1 MQDLGTRYEE
11 VVSLTDTIVNRLNR
25 FIANIKP
32 LNVQVQN
39 ETAAYL
45 DTLTKPPG
53 SLGKL
58 ESLAIQLAALQEYE
72 TVVHQKS
79 VVVMAGD
86 HGVCEE
92 GISAFPAEVTPQ
104 MVMNFL
110 NGGAA
115 VNVLARQAGQT
126 FIVWTSG
133 SRSS

>member
-1 MQDLGTRYEE
+1 M
-11 VVSLTDTIVNRLNR
+11 TDTIVNRLNHI
-25 FIANIKP
+25 IANIKP
-32 LNVQVQN
+32 LNIEVQN

-58 ESLAIQLAALQEYE
+58 EARAIHLAGI
-72 TVVHQKS
+72 TGNVKPSFTKKS

-86 HGVCEE
+86 HGVWEE
-92 GISAFPAEVTPQ
+92 GVSAFPAEVTPQ

-115 VNVLARQAGQT
+115 VN
-126 FIVWTSG
+126 
-133 SRSS
+133 

>member
-1 MQDLGTRYEE
+1 
-11 VVSLTDTIVNRLNR
+11 
-25 FIANIKP
+25 
-32 LNVQVQN
+32 
-39 ETAAYL
+39 
-45 DTLTKPPG
+45 
-53 SLGKL
+53 
-58 ESLAIQLAALQEYE
+58 
-72 TVVHQKS
+72 
-79 VVVMAGD
+79 MAGD

>member
-58 ESLAIQLAALQEYE
+58 ESLAIQLAGITGNMKPSFTKNPSLSWLVIME
-72 TVVHQKS
+72 S
-79 VVVMAGD
+79 VKK
-86 HGVCEE
+86 E
-92 GISAFPAEVTPQ
+92 SAPFR
-104 MVMNFL
+104 L
-110 NGGAA
+110 
-115 VNVLARQAGQT
+115 R
-126 FIVWTSG
+126 
-133 SRSS
+133 